1 MKILCRTQAVPI
13 LMILCICTAAAAVGL
28 VLGRWSVESLRSAL
42 PWLCLIY
49 ITYRIIVHF
58 THNKPGAALKQ
69 NRTQQLSEVYRATTE
84 ALASAIAAKDSHE
97 SDHVNRVCSICDL
110 IARQM
115 MLDENTVDGLR
126 IASAVHN
133 IGNLGVP
140 EYILLKPGPL
150 DSEEVERMQNHAVI
164 GARILGNVD
173 YPWNVTDMVRHH
185 HEKFDGTGYPMHL
198 AGEQIPIG
206 ARIISVAEV
215 YDALISERCF
225 REGWGH
231 IEAVEYI
238 QKLSGTH
245 FDPNVVTAFTV
256 VEPEI
261 AALNESSQSRKNN
274 MDIAI
279 GRVKVSAA
287 AEMIAQANR
296 ELVSVFDLA
305 QTLSSTLEIDEVL
318 MLLAHKTKRLV
329 DSATCVVFLMDEAHP
344 QELTARAVVGRYQDI
359 FMGSRAKMGKGV
371 TGKVA
376 SNMKPNLCN
385 YDPNDLSFGMDGHI
399 SHGLKSCLSAPI
411 ISNGKVLGA
420 INLYDCSAHAF
431 SNDDLRML
439 TFVASRAALAI
450 QNAGDFE
457 AVRESAFRDPITGL
471 YNSRYLNKCL
481 ESEFSRSTRRGEP
494 LSVIGI
500 DLDNF
505 KVVNDT
511 YGHSVGDTVL
521 RDVAKIFCHE
531 LRDYDIV
538 VRNGGDE
545 FVVVLPTTPPS
556 EASRIAE
563 RIQREIAQYAQR
575 TMDSADKT
583 FGASLGIAS
592 YPDDA
597 SDLETLLIKAD
608 AAMYRDKHARK
619 QDQMAA

>member
-1 MKILCRTQAVPI
+1 MRVLCRTHAVSI
-13 LMILCICTAAAAVGL
+13 WMILCLCSGTAAVGL
-28 VLGRWSVESLRSAL
+28 ILDRWSVEILRSAL

-58 THNKPGAALKQ
+58 AHHKPVAALQQ
-69 NRTQQLSEVYRATTE
+69 NRTQQLAEVYRATTE
-84 ALASAIAAKDSHE
+84 ALASAIAVKDSYAQ
-97 SDHVNRVCSICDL
+97 DHVNRVCSICNL
-110 IARQM
+110 VARQL

-126 IASAVHN
+126 IASAVHD

-150 DSEEVERMQNHAVI
+150 DSEEFERMQNHAVI

-198 AGEQIPIG
+198 SGEQIPIG
-206 ARIISVAEV
+206 ARIISIAEV

-231 IEAVEYI
+231 CEAVEYI

-245 FDPNVVTAFTV
+245 FDPNVVTAFMA

-261 AALNESSQSRKNN
+261 AKLCVSSLSHTNSEGS
-274 MDIAI
+274 AI
-279 GRVKVSAA
+279 GRVKVNAA
-287 AEMIAQANR
+287 TEMIAQANR

-318 MLLAHKTKRLV
+318 TLLAHKTKRLV
-329 DSATCVVFLMDEAHP
+329 NSATCAVFLMDEAHP
-344 QELTARAVVGRYQDI
+344 QELTARVVVGRYQDI
-359 FMGSRAKMGKGV
+359 ILGSRAKMGKGV
-371 TGKVA
+371 TGKAA
-376 SNMKPNLCN
+376 SSLKPYLCN
-385 YDPNDLSFGMDGHI
+385 YDPNDLSFNIDGHF

-411 ISNGKVLGA
+411 ISNGKVLGT

-431 SNDDLRML
+431 SKDDLRML

-471 YNSRYLNKCL
+471 YNGRYLNECL
-481 ESEFSRSTRRGEP
+481 EQEFSRSTRRGEP

-505 KVVNDT
+505 KTVNDT
-511 YGHSVGDTVL
+511 YGHPVGDNVL
-521 RDVAKIFCHE
+521 RDVAEIFSRE
-531 LRDYDIV
+531 LRDYDVV

-556 EASRIAE
+556 EASRIAD
-563 RIQREIAQYAQR
+563 RIQREIACYAQR
-575 TMDSADKT
+575 TMNQGEKK

-597 SDLETLLIKAD
+597 SDLETLLRIAD

-619 QDQMAA
+619 QDQLAA